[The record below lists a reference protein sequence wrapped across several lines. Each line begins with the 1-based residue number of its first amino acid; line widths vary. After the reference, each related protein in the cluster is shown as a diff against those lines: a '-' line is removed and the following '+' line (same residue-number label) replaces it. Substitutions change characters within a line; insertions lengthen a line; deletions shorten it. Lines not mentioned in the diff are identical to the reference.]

1 MLKILH
7 TSDLHLGKSLYNFN
21 RHDEFEKML
30 NFLIKTIVE
39 QKVDVL
45 LLSGDIFDTTMPSND
60 TQRLY
65 YNFLNKLQQTSLKHT
80 VIIAGNHDSPSFLG
94 SPKIL
99 LESFCKLSIVPSIDP
114 QNLDHE
120 VLILE
125 DVKGQPYLIVAA
137 IPYIRERDIRAFYL
151 DEDESDRNLG
161 YCKAVSDHIKKVVE
175 CAFLKQEEILNS
187 TRIKVPVVAMAHL
200 FTAGGI
206 CLEDDGV
213 RDLFVGTLS
222 HIDATVFDPRLSY
235 VALGHLHVPQ
245 EVMKNKFIQYSGTP
259 LAMGFSE
266 KQYKHFC
273 LLSLDGEKSELDFIQ
288 IPIFK
293 HLSQVTGN
301 LDEIQ
306 RKLLE
311 LKKLKQE
318 VLIEII
324 VEGNDDTQSL
334 QDLISDLTRDSKL
347 KILRIK
353 DQRMEVKSLNLADS
367 KGQTLEQLTDEVVF
381 KKRLERDLIDD
392 KEQEEYLKTYR
403 EMKTMM
409 LEAQEA

>member
-21 RHDEFEKML
+21 RYDEFEKML

-175 CAFLKQEEILNS
+175 RAFLKQEEILNK
-187 TRIKVPVVAMAHL
+187 TQVKVPVVAMAHL

-266 KQYKHFC
+266 KQDKHFC
-273 LLSLDGEKSELDFIQ
+273 LLSLDGEESELDFIQ

-311 LKKLKQE
+311 LKKLQQE

-334 QDLISDLTRDSKL
+334 QDLISDLTHDSKL

-381 KKRLERDLIDD
+381 KKRLERDLIND

>member
-30 NFLIKTIVE
+30 DFLIKTIVE
-39 QKVDVL
+39 LKVDVL

-65 YNFLNKLQQTSLKHT
+65 YNFLNKLQQTPLKHT

-114 QNLDHE
+114 QNLDQE

-125 DVKGQPYLIVAA
+125 DEQKKPYLIVAA

-161 YCKAVSDHIKKVVE
+161 YCKAVTEHISKVVE
-175 CAFLKQEEILNS
+175 RAFLKQEGLLNK
-187 TRIKVPVVAMAHL
+187 TQVKVPVVAMAHL

-266 KQYKHFC
+266 KQDKHFC

-311 LKKLKQE
+311 LKKLQQE

-334 QDLISDLTRDSKL
+334 QDLISDLTHDSKL

-381 KKRLERDLIDD
+381 KKRLERDLIND

>member
-1 MLKILH
+1 
-7 TSDLHLGKSLYNFN
+7 
-21 RHDEFEKML
+21 
-30 NFLIKTIVE
+30 
-39 QKVDVL
+39 
-45 LLSGDIFDTTMPSND
+45 
-60 TQRLY
+60 
-65 YNFLNKLQQTSLKHT
+65 
-80 VIIAGNHDSPSFLG
+80 
-94 SPKIL
+94 
-99 LESFCKLSIVPSIDP
+99 
-114 QNLDHE
+114 
-120 VLILE
+120 
-125 DVKGQPYLIVAA
+125 
-137 IPYIRERDIRAFYL
+137 
-151 DEDESDRNLG
+151 
-161 YCKAVSDHIKKVVE
+161 
-175 CAFLKQEEILNS
+175 
-187 TRIKVPVVAMAHL
+187 
-200 FTAGGI
+200 
-206 CLEDDGV
+206 
-213 RDLFVGTLS
+213 
-222 HIDATVFDPRLSY
+222 
-235 VALGHLHVPQ
+235 
-245 EVMKNKFIQYSGTP
+245 
-259 LAMGFSE
+259 MGFSE
-266 KQYKHFC
+266 KQDKHFC

-311 LKKLKQE
+311 LKKLQQE

-381 KKRLERDLIDD
+381 KKRLERDLIND

>member
-30 NFLIKTIVE
+30 DFLIKTIVE
-39 QKVDVL
+39 LKVDVL

-65 YNFLNKLQQTSLKHT
+65 YNFLNKLQQTPLKHT

-114 QNLDHE
+114 QNLDQE
-120 VLILE
+120 VLIWE
-125 DVKGQPYLIVAA
+125 DEQKKPYLIVAA

-161 YCKAVSDHIKKVVE
+161 YCKAVTEHISKVVE
-175 CAFLKQEEILNS
+175 RAFLKQEGLLNK
-187 TRIKVPVVAMAHL
+187 TQVKVPVVAMAHL

-266 KQYKHFC
+266 KQDKHFC
-273 LLSLDGEKSELDFIQ
+273 LLSLDGEQRELDFIK

-293 HLSQVTGN
+293 HLCQVTGN
-301 LDEIQ
+301 LTQIQ
-306 RKLLE
+306 NKLLE

-334 QDLISDLTRDSKL
+334 QDLISYLTRDSKL

-353 DQRMEVKSLNLADS
+353 DQRLEVKSLNLEDS

>member
-1 MLKILH
+1 
-7 TSDLHLGKSLYNFN
+7 
-21 RHDEFEKML
+21 
-30 NFLIKTIVE
+30 
-39 QKVDVL
+39 
-45 LLSGDIFDTTMPSND
+45 
-60 TQRLY
+60 
-65 YNFLNKLQQTSLKHT
+65 
-80 VIIAGNHDSPSFLG
+80 
-94 SPKIL
+94 
-99 LESFCKLSIVPSIDP
+99 
-114 QNLDHE
+114 
-120 VLILE
+120 
-125 DVKGQPYLIVAA
+125 
-137 IPYIRERDIRAFYL
+137 
-151 DEDESDRNLG
+151 
-161 YCKAVSDHIKKVVE
+161 
-175 CAFLKQEEILNS
+175 
-187 TRIKVPVVAMAHL
+187 MAHL

-266 KQYKHFC
+266 KQDKHFC
-273 LLSLDGEKSELDFIQ
+273 LLSLDGEQRELDFIK

-293 HLSQVTGN
+293 HLCQVTGN
-301 LDEIQ
+301 LTQIQ
-306 RKLLE
+306 NKLLE

-334 QDLISDLTRDSKL
+334 QDLISYLTRDSKL

-353 DQRMEVKSLNLADS
+353 DQRLEVKSLNLEDS